1 MNKRGQ
7 ELASWEFVKGVV
19 LVVLIVILL
28 GWAYRGIPDSKLN
41 HVKAED
47 LSLSVSSVFIID
59 GDLNPVYDLGEE
71 YYVSIDG
78 NKLKLYLTEEGARGI
93 SEMSLDKNY
102 NFGEQLNE
110 RSEKINIKKSG
121 NSVVVS

>member
-41 HVKAED
+41 PVKAED

>member
-41 HVKAED
+41 PVKAED

-71 YYVSIDG
+71 YYVSIDS

>member
-41 HVKAED
+41 PVKAED

-71 YYVSIDG
+71 YYVSIDS
-78 NKLKLYLTEEGARGI
+78 NKLKLYLTEEGSRGI